1 MWFRSNLLRRSPNS
15 LSDPVLSER
24 VRMARELH
32 DGLAQDLAAI
42 GYQIDQLASSENVG
56 NQTRSKLRSVRQGI
70 SELLTQVRN
79 DIFELRSDE
88 NIKQLPAE
96 RVLKNQ
102 LDSILTETGITL
114 GVKGKVFYNYEIFRI
129 IRELTTNSIK
139 HSNCKN
145 IEINF
150 KDSSVE
156 FRDDCDE
163 AQINSA
169 FGLSGVLER
178 AEKSGFRF
186 EFQESPKI
194 FRIIKN
200 L

>member
-1 MWFRSNLLRRSPNS
+1 
-15 LSDPVLSER
+15 LSDPVISER

-56 NQTRSKLRSVRQGI
+56 NQTRSKLRSLRQGI

-102 LDSILTETGITL
+102 LDSILTDTGIKL
-114 GVKGKVFYNYEIFRI
+114 NVKGKVFYNYEIFRI
-129 IRELTTNSIK
+129 IRELTQIQLNIAIAKISRSILRTQV
-139 HSNCKN
+139 SN
-145 IEINF
+145 
-150 KDSSVE
+150 
-156 FRDDCDE
+156 
-163 AQINSA
+163 
-169 FGLSGVLER
+169 LEMM
-178 AEKSGFRF
+178 AMK
-186 EFQESPKI
+186 QK
-194 FRIIKN
+194 
-200 L
+200 